1 MKFKT
6 PVVIALLVM
15 LSAAAS
21 AQDNYLLP
29 EVFYLHKND
38 TLKVHQYTGSG
49 FKADDELKYNSSAT
63 KRFAI
68 NEAGKKAN
76 LMTMAKDSS
85 APLIAYKLMNSG
97 LAMIEMISSPAPASI
112 DREVYAKTLSDEGLV
127 KLADQVNNSNQSQF
141 REKSTR
147 CMKALVAVDKPTGGD
162 FDKPTGQDF
171 EIVLKQ
177 SPYKMNYGD
186 DITAVLYL
194 KGKPLPAAQVDVYI
208 KTTSGNI
215 YPQTL
220 STDANGQISFN
231 ASRDGL
237 YMLRAVKTE
246 EATNNTDFDFE
257 TLQAAYVFQFSS
269 QNEMP
274 NDYHSFGFGNKH

>member
-1 MKFKT
+1 MKFRT

-15 LSAAAS
+15 FSAVAS

-63 KRFAI
+63 KRFAL

-76 LMTMAKDSS
+76 LMTMAKDSA
-85 APLIAYKLMNSG
+85 APLITYKLMNSG
-97 LAMIEMISSPAPASI
+97 LTMIEMISSAPPASI

-171 EIVLKQ
+171 ELVLKQ

-194 KGKPLPAAQVDVYI
+194 KGKPLPAAQVDIYI

>member
-1 MKFKT
+1 MKFKA
-6 PVVIALLVM
+6 PVVIALLV
-15 LSAAAS
+15 LLCTAAS
-21 AQDNYLLP
+21 AQDVYLVP
-29 EVFYLHKND
+29 EVYYLHKND
-38 TLKVHQYTGSG
+38 SLKVHLFTGAG
-49 FKADDELKYNSSAT
+49 FKDEGEYKYNSANI
-63 KRFAI
+63 KRFAL
-68 NEAGKKAN
+68 NEGGKKTN
-76 LMTMAKDSS
+76 LMTTAKDSA
-85 APLIAYKLMNSG
+85 APVLACKVLNSG
-97 LAMIEMISSPAPASI
+97 LALIEMVSSPAPVSI
-112 DREVYAKTLSDEGLV
+112 DREVYGKTLSDEGLV

-147 CMKALVAVDKPTGGD
+147 CLKALVAVDKPTGGD
-162 FDKPTGQDF
+162 FDKPTGQEF
-171 EIVLKQ
+171 ELVLKQ

-186 DITAVLYL
+186 DITATLYL
-194 KGKPLPAAQVDVYI
+194 QGKPLPAAQVDVYV

-220 STDANGQISFN
+220 STDANGQISFT

-237 YMLRAVKTE
+237 YLLRAVRTE

-257 TLQAAYVFQFSS
+257 TKQAAYMFQFSS